1 MTNNSNNNS
10 GNADE
15 NITQKRIL
23 AFDIGS
29 KRIGLATW
37 NPEARL
43 ASTLP
48 MRVRK
53 TLKEDIAY
61 FKNVI
66 LEKKAEAILVG
77 LPISLGGKKTES
89 TENALFWVG
98 QLKKHF
104 DLPVRT
110 YDESLSSVEAMR
122 LMKLKTTKQKKLLK
136 DSLSA
141 ALFLEEFIRAQS

>member
-1 MTNNSNNNS
+1 MSNNSSNT
-10 GNADE
+10 DDD
-15 NITQKRIL
+15 ITQKRIL

-29 KRIGLATW
+29 KRIGLAVW
-37 NPEARL
+37 NPGARL
-43 ASTLP
+43 ATTLP
-48 MRVRK
+48 MRQRK

-61 FKNVI
+61 FRNVI
-66 LEKKAEAILVG
+66 ETEKVEAILVG

-89 TENALFWVG
+89 TENALFWVK

-110 YDESLSSVEAMR
+110 YDESLSSVEALR
-122 LMKLKTTKQKKLLK
+122 IIKLKKTKDKKLLK

-141 ALFLEEFIRAQS
+141 ALFLEEFIRAQA